1 MFELIYLMENH
12 KFFLFIEG
20 DGEMIGCKLV
30 NSLSNCPIPFRI
42 WGGIFSLL
50 FSHKTRGFR
59 LIIDCGIMKLS
70 YFIEGEGKGL
80 GVGQSILY
88 WIPQFIFVFKE
99 VYLVYYTSTRREVFV
114 HLLNGELRICH
125 ILLRGRGKDWV

>member
-12 KFFLFIEG
+12 EFFLFIEE
-20 DGEMIGCKLV
+20 DREMIGCKLV
-30 NSLSNCPIPFRI
+30 NSLSNCPIHFRI

-50 FSHKTRGFR
+50 FFHKTRGFR
-59 LIIDCGIMKLS
+59 LFIECGIMNLS

-80 GVGQSILY
+80 GVDQSILY
-88 WIPQFIFVFKE
+88 WIPQFLFVFKE
-99 VYLVYYTSTRREVFV
+99 VYLVYYTSTRREVLV
-114 HLLNGELRICH
+114 HLLNGELWICH